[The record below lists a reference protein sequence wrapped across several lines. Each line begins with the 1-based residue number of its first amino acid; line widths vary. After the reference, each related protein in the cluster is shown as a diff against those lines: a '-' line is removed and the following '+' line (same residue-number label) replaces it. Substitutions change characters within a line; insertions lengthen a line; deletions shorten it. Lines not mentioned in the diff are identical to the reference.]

1 MATMIIYNS
10 FMEDLAEGRID
21 IDTDQIK
28 VMLTTSA
35 YTPLSGAHSKRSDVT
50 NEVVGS
56 GYSSGGVNLGSLT
69 SSLNTGNELVVSLG
83 ATTFP
88 TVSVTMRTAVYYKSR
103 GGAASA
109 DELIC
114 AVSQT
119 GDVTATAADL
129 VQAASTLRMLNLNP

>member
-1 MATMIIYNS
+1 
-10 FMEDLAEGRID
+10 
-21 IDTDQIK
+21 
-28 VMLTTSA
+28 
-35 YTPLSGAHSKRSDVT
+35 
-50 NEVVGS
+50 
-56 GYSSGGVNLGSLT
+56 
-69 SSLNTGNELVVSLG
+69 
-83 ATTFP
+83 
-88 TVSVTMRTAVYYKSR
+88 MRTAVYYKSR